1 MTDHLN
7 EAAGRP
13 TRRPLEALALLLA
26 ALAVMVLAVAGS
38 ATQAAAAETFGRWT
52 AHTDF
57 SEPGEKLCWLEN
69 GELIFVLWTIEADGY
84 RGEWLTRHDPGG
96 APPPVSFFAEVET
109 LTFSGEDSV
118 GGDALVGAMKAGLT
132 LDYQYVDVSGSQSGS
147 ISLIGFTK
155 GYSYCDEQVA
165 P

>member
-1 MTDHLN
+1 MAFAFLC
-7 EAAGRP
+7 AALP
-13 TRRPLEALALLLA
+13 ALALA
-26 ALAVMVLAVAGS
+26 EGG

-84 RGEWLTRHDPGG
+84 RGEWLTRHDPAG

-109 LTFSGEDSV
+109 LTFSGEGSV

-132 LDYQYVDVSGSQSGS
+132 LDYQYVDASGSQSGS